1 MDLGDAGSDSGSEL
15 LFGAA
20 PPDEAPGAE
29 VPTSP
34 LSTVEFVD
42 PEIRR
47 LSNEVDAVELPY
59 GFGAFGADGGVQPEP
74 EPEPEPEAGGPRS
87 WASLVGTPQPG
98 GEGGDEEGG
107 AGGAGGAE
115 SAVAPPPELAEAAD
129 ESRGAQMERQNA
141 LILAGRKKWL
151 EECAARA
158 AELHPAL
165 TDAPPPKPR
174 GLVNNGNT
182 CFMNV
187 ILQALVACR
196 HFFLFIQEL
205 GAGLRAGEVGATA
218 TQTMLFVKVF
228 NSYDPEAVA
237 PVASGESLPQVEL
250 ERQISP
256 DMLRDVLEKFH
267 HRQGDGT
274 KGCAAPSHT
283 PATLTTTLHARK
295 HSGHRISLLAG
306 SWASSRTRT
315 SSSSS
320 SWTACTRSSP
330 STASLST

>member
-20 PPDEAPGAE
+20 PPDEAPGPE

-151 EECAARA
+151 DECAARA

-274 KGCAAPSHT
+274 KGCAAPSPH
-283 PATLTTTLHARK
+283 PDHPRDNPP
-295 HSGHRISLLAG
+295 R
-306 SWASSRTRT
+306 
-315 SSSSS
+315 
-320 SWTACTRSSP
+320 P
-330 STASLST
+330 

>member
-1 MDLGDAGSDSGSEL
+1 
-15 LFGAA
+15 
-20 PPDEAPGAE
+20 
-29 VPTSP
+29 
-34 LSTVEFVD
+34 
-42 PEIRR
+42 
-47 LSNEVDAVELPY
+47 
-59 GFGAFGADGGVQPEP
+59 
-74 EPEPEPEAGGPRS
+74 
-87 WASLVGTPQPG
+87 
-98 GEGGDEEGG
+98 
-107 AGGAGGAE
+107 
-115 SAVAPPPELAEAAD
+115 
-129 ESRGAQMERQNA
+129 MERQNA

-151 EECAARA
+151 DECAARA

-274 KGCAAPSHT
+274 KGCAAP
-283 PATLTTTLHARK
+283 TLTPQPPHDKAAR
-295 HSGHRISLLAG
+295 
-306 SWASSRTRT
+306 
-315 SSSSS
+315 
-320 SWTACTRSSP
+320 P
-330 STASLST
+330 